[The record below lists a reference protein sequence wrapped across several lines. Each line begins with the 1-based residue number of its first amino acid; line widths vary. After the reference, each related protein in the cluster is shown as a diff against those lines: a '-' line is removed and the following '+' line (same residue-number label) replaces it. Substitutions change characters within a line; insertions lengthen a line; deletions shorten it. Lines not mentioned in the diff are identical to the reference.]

1 MQLFIGVKNFAK
13 IEEAK
18 ICVDGYTL
26 LVGQNNSGKTFLMEL
41 VQGVKKNLLSLVDKD
56 IADILLEKQD
66 DYRVYSFGPHNIS
79 DIVKYF
85 NDKLENAKNDI
96 VYDTFGKNIDIE
108 KLYVDMV
115 LEDDEEYLI
124 EIGSGEEIRNDIDE
138 NGENSRFWL
147 LERFFSKS
155 HRDGVACV
163 VSKKGLSPEDA
174 VMGISLS
181 AHTRERDIFLL
192 QEALQFIISTRSLFL
207 PASRTGLLHLY
218 RDYFANRAD
227 DTMSFII
234 RDDKFVEN
242 KEENIGL
249 TNPMYEFLRFL
260 QTYSEDDEAK
270 NRYAE
275 ELKFFE
281 ERIIEGHISVNKQGV
296 ISYNSKD
303 KQLGVPMYLASSMIN
318 EVAPLALVIS
328 NARRYDELIIDE
340 VEASLH
346 PEKQL
351 ELVRF
356 LNRLNN
362 KKMKLIVSTHS
373 DTFVS
378 KVNNLYLLSKRLSSR
393 NEQERKDILQ
403 KFDLDDT
410 DLIKTDGVFVYEFL
424 NQANGKSTV
433 KEIIPGENGYQF
445 DLFTGS
451 ALQLYEEVIKLGEIQ

>member
-174 VMGISLS
+174 VMSFSLS
-181 AHTRERDIFLL
+181 SHTRESDIFLL
-192 QEALQFIISTRSLFL
+192 QDALHFIISTRSLFL

-227 DTMSFII
+227 DTMSFKI

-242 KEENIGL
+242 KEENTGL

-281 ERIIEGHISVNKQGV
+281 ERIIEGHISVNKQAMFILNV
-296 ISYNSKD
+296 IR
-303 KQLGVPMYLASSMIN
+303 I
-318 EVAPLALVIS
+318 
-328 NARRYDELIIDE
+328 
-340 VEASLH
+340 
-346 PEKQL
+346 
-351 ELVRF
+351 
-356 LNRLNN
+356 RLNN
-362 KKMKLIVSTHS
+362 KK
-373 DTFVS
+373 
-378 KVNNLYLLSKRLSSR
+378 NYRLS
-393 NEQERKDILQ
+393 Q
-403 KFDLDDT
+403 KTTICRIVL
-410 DLIKTDGVFVYEFL
+410 E
-424 NQANGKSTV
+424 N
-433 KEIIPGENGYQF
+433 IIYVCY
-445 DLFTGS
+445 D
-451 ALQLYEEVIKLGEIQ
+451 